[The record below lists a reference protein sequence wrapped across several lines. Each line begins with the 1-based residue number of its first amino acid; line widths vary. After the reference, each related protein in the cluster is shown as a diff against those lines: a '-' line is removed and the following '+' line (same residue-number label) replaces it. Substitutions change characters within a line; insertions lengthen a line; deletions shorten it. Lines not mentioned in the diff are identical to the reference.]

1 VVPALHGI
9 STVPPSDPEG
19 AGPTVAVMPPAPA
32 IAPAPPPPAAPRLAD
47 RRPMAAGARAMAPW
61 LVGMG
66 LYGLVVGVSAGRAGI
81 PALAGWLTAP
91 TVYSGG
97 AQVATIDLLD
107 HGAGPLVVVAT
118 TLAVNSRLIVY
129 SAAMGGRWAATPRW
143 WRALAAYLL
152 VDPSFAVGSDGYARS
167 DETGDAAAGH
177 AHYLG
182 AALALWVTWV
192 GAVGVG
198 TLAAGRLPDALA
210 LEFVIP
216 LFLAAEVQRRPA
228 TRATRRAVVVAAAVA
243 VAGAAFLPQLALLAA
258 IVAATGTALATR
270 ETRR

>member
-1 VVPALHGI
+1 MVAALHGI
-9 STVPPSDPEG
+9 STVPPSDRGG

-47 RRPMAAGARAMAPW
+47 RRAMAAGARAMSPW

-66 LYGLVVGVSAGRAGI
+66 LYGLVVGVSAGR
-81 PALAGWLTAP
+81 
-91 TVYSGG
+91 
-97 AQVATIDLLD
+97 
-107 HGAGPLVVVAT
+107 
-118 TLAVNSRLIVY
+118 
-129 SAAMGGRWAATPRW
+129 
-143 WRALAAYLL
+143 
-152 VDPSFAVGSDGYARS
+152 
-167 DETGDAAAGH
+167 

-243 VAGAAFLPQLALLAA
+243 VAGAAVLPQLALLAA
-258 IVAATGTALATR
+258 IVAAPATALATR
-270 ETRR
+270 EAPR